1 MYNLN
6 SAWLLPMFFEW
17 TRCPLCDMSLILH
30 APIHKSL
37 AFIIFMSIFY
47 FIALIMVSGST
58 AYYKS
63 TMA

>member
-1 MYNLN
+1 
-6 SAWLLPMFFEW
+6 
-17 TRCPLCDMSLILH
+17 MSLILL